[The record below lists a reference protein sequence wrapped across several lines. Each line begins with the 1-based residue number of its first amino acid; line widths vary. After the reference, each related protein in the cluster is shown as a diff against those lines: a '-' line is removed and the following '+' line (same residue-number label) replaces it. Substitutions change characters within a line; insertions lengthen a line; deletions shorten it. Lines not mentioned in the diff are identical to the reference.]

1 MKKII
6 TLLHNPIFGL
16 VLRVLLGG
24 IFLYSGSSKLAEL
37 KSFAEAIENYRL
49 LPIAVI
55 NLFALVVPWLEV
67 LAGLAV
73 LTGILLRGGAFVLVL
88 LLLVFTSAIAIS
100 IANGVDIS
108 CGCSL
113 PFSSAARVGWKK
125 LAENIILL
133 GAAWSVYKYGRPVFS
148 LS

>member
-1 MKKII
+1 VKKII